1 MGDDLGISFS
11 PPGITK
17 CYAEGSP
24 FESNKTG
31 TSVGFADQVQAAI
44 YGAQTM
50 DFRNDGTSGV
60 TGHDSHNGGGDT
72 LRDVLIM
79 ADDLGAKDGQ
89 APMMMDKNMTEGR
102 IDLMEKPATI
112 DTEGSDVAAVL
123 AAMAKAAPAPR
134 QDLTDSKSVGERRFT
149 IITDSSRDGLLTEF
163 GKETLEYRYLLPG
176 ESYQDLFARV
186 ADAYADDEA
195 HAQRLYDHISRLWFM
210 PATPVL
216 SNGGTGR
223 GLPISC
229 YLNSVDDSL
238 EGIVSTWNENVWL
251 ASRGGGIGTYWGQVR
266 GIGEPVGLNGK
277 TSGIIPFVRVM
288 DSLTLAISQ
297 GSLRRGS
304 AAVYID
310 VSHPEIEEFLEIRK
324 PSGDFNRKALNL
336 HHGVLLT
343 DEFMN
348 AVRNGDEF
356 ALRSPRDGSERGRVD
371 ARSLFQKLVETRLAT
386 GEPYIVFNDTVNR
399 TMPEHHRALGLK
411 VSTSNLCSE
420 ITLPTG
426 RDHLGND
433 RTAVCCLSSLNL
445 EKWDEWAGDK
455 NFVEDV
461 MRFLDNVLQDYIDRA
476 PPEMARAKYSAM
488 RERSVGMGVMGFH
501 SFLQSRGLGFES
513 ALAKSWNMKI
523 FRHIHAKANEAS
535 MLLAQERGACP
546 DAEDM
551 GKMERFSCKMAIAP
565 TASISIICGGTSAC
579 IEPIPANIYT
589 HKTLSGSFVV
599 KNPYLEKL
607 LRDKSKDSTNVWNTI
622 LEKGGSVQHLDFLSA
637 EEKEAF
643 KTSFEIDQ
651 RWLLE
656 LAADRTPYI
665 DQAQSL
671 NLFIPADVDKWDLM
685 MLHFQAWEKG
695 IKSLYYLRSKS
706 VQRAGFAGSGMD
718 GGVEADNT
726 LDAKKVELMTA
737 QTDYDECLACQ

>member
-1 MGDDLGISFS
+1 MDLS
-11 PPGITK
+11 
-17 CYAEGSP
+17 GSS
-24 FESNKTG
+24 EVSSN
-31 TSVGFADQVQAAI
+31 
-44 YGAQTM
+44 
-50 DFRNDGTSGV
+50 
-60 TGHDSHNGGGDT
+60 
-72 LRDVLIM
+72 DV
-79 ADDLGAKDGQ
+79 
-89 APMMMDKNMTEGR
+89 
-102 IDLMEKPATI
+102 ATI
-112 DTEGSDVAAVL
+112 IDSESKAAQI
-123 AAMAKAAPAPR
+123 AAAPAAPAPAEAVVESSAPAAKKR
-134 QDLTDSKSVGERRFT
+134 GIDSMEIAPQLYAVEVDHSRDALLTD
-149 IITDSSRDGLLTEF
+149 F
-163 GKETLEYRYLLPG
+163 GKDTLTDRYLLPG
-176 ESYQDLFARV
+176 ESYQDLFVRV
-186 ADAYADDEA
+186 ASAYADDQA
-195 HAQRLYDHISRLWFM
+195 HAQRIYDYISKLWFM
-210 PATPVL
+210 PSTPVL

-238 EGIVSTWNENVWL
+238 EGIVNTWNENVWL
-251 ASRGGGIGTYWGQVR
+251 AARGGGIGTYWGSVR

-304 AAVYID
+304 AAVYLD

-343 DEFMN
+343 DAFME
-348 AVRNGDEF
+348 AVRDGREWD
-356 ALRSPRDGSERGRVD
+356 LVSPKDGSKRGSVD
-371 ARSLFQKLVETRLAT
+371 ARALFQKLVETRLAT

-399 TMPEHHRALGLK
+399 AMPKHHRDVGLK

-426 RDHLGND
+426 RDQHGMD

-445 EKWDEWAGDK
+445 ETWDEWNGDK
-455 NFVEDV
+455 MFIEDV

-476 PPEMARAKYSAM
+476 PDEMARAKYSAG
-488 RERSVGMGVMGFH
+488 RERSVGLGVMGFH
-501 SFLQSRGLGFES
+501 TFLQARNIPFEG
-513 ALAKSWNMKI
+513 AMAKSWNLKI
-523 FRHIHAKANEAS
+523 FKHIAAGAQEAS
-535 MLLAQERGACP
+535 MLLASERGPCP
-546 DAEDM
+546 DAADQ
-551 GKMERFSCKMAIAP
+551 GVMERFSCKMAIAP

-589 HKTLSGSFVV
+589 HKTLSGSFSI

-607 LRDKSKDSTNVWNTI
+607 LTEKSKNSDAVWNSI
-622 LEKGGSVQHLDFLSA
+622 LEKGGSVQHLDFLTQ
-637 EEKEAF
+637 EEKDVY

-651 RWLLE
+651 RWLIE

-671 NLFIPADVDKWDLM
+671 NLFIPADVEKWDLL
-685 MLHFQAWEKG
+685 MLHFRAWELG

-706 VQRAGFAGSGMD
+706 VQRAGFAG
-718 GGVEADNT
+718 GVEADNT
-726 LDAKKVELMTA
+726 PDLKQIELETK
-737 QTDYDECLACQ
+737 DYDECLACQ

>member
-1 MGDDLGISFS
+1 
-11 PPGITK
+11 
-17 CYAEGSP
+17 
-24 FESNKTG
+24 
-31 TSVGFADQVQAAI
+31 
-44 YGAQTM
+44 M
-50 DFRNDGTSGV
+50 DFRDSGQGGT
-60 TGHDSHNGGGDT
+60 N
-72 LRDVLIM
+72 
-79 ADDLGAKDGQ
+79 
-89 APMMMDKNMTEGR
+89 
-102 IDLMEKPATI
+102 
-112 DTEGSDVAAVL
+112 DVATVMDDVMDRVSEQPVAPT
-123 AAMAKAAPAPR
+123 KAEP
-134 QDLTDSKSVGERRFT
+134 LSSSSVQERRFDVV
-149 IITDSSRDGLLTEF
+149 TDPSRDALLTEF
-163 GKETLEYRYLLPG
+163 GKDTLNDRYLLPG

-186 ADAYADDEA
+186 AAAYADDQA
-195 HAQRLYDHISRLWFM
+195 HAQRVYDYISRLWFM

-238 EGIVSTWNENVWL
+238 EGIVNTWNENVWL
-251 ASRGGGIGTYWGQVR
+251 ASRGGGIGTYWGSVR

-304 AAVYID
+304 AACYLD

-324 PSGDFNRKALNL
+324 ASGDFNRKALNL

-343 DEFMN
+343 DKFME
-348 AVRNGDEF
+348 AVRDGADF
-356 ALRSPRDGSERGRVD
+356 DLVSPKDGSVRNTVN
-371 ARSLFQKLVETRLAT
+371 ARALFQKLVETRLAT

-399 TMPEHHRALGLK
+399 TMPAHHRELGLK

-433 RTAVCCLSSLNL
+433 RTAVCCLSSLNI
-445 EKWDEWAGDK
+445 ETWDQWHDDK
-455 NFVEDV
+455 LFIEDV

-476 PPEMARAKYSAM
+476 PPEMARARYSAM

-501 SFLQSRGLGFES
+501 SFLQARGLGFES

-523 FRHIHAKANEAS
+523 FKHIAAKASEAS
-535 MLLAQERGACP
+535 MMLAKERGPCP
-546 DAEDM
+546 DAADQ
-551 GKMERFSCKMAIAP
+551 GVMERFSCKMAIAP

-607 LRDKSKDSTNVWNTI
+607 LREKSKDSTNVWNTI

-637 EEKEAF
+637 EEKDAF

-671 NLFIPADVDKWDLM
+671 NLFIPADVDKWDLL
-685 MLHFQAWEKG
+685 MLHFRAWELG

-706 VQRAGFAGSGMD
+706 VQRAGFAG
-718 GGVEADNT
+718 GVEADNT
-726 LDAKKVELMTA
+726 IEAPKFELGET
-737 QTDYDECLACQ
+737 TDYDECLACQ